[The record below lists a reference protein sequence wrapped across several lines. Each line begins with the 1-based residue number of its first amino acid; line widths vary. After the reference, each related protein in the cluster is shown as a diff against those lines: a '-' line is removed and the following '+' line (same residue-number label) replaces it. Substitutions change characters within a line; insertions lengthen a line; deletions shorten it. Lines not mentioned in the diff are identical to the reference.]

1 LPPSCPAYL
10 VAASLAARTPR
21 FPLRT
26 VQTGY
31 SGAEGIVVTWRVGPG
46 ARFTRQQTQRARV
59 LTIAS
64 GPLLG
69 LFLERGDY
77 RARARAAQP
86 RGGAPAVLLY
96 AAYEPAKVER
106 AALRWFR
113 RYLEEGPSVSLLK
126 AQLALSAL
134 AELRAGD
141 RELAEK
147 VLIGLG
153 R

>member
-1 LPPSCPAYL
+1 MTTARELGKL
-10 VAASLAARTPR
+10 SLEEA
-21 FPLRT
+21 L
-26 VQTGY
+26 
-31 SGAEGIVVTWRVGPG
+31 
-46 ARFTRQQTQRARV
+46 
-59 LTIAS
+59 
-64 GPLLG
+64 
-69 LFLERGDY
+69 
-77 RARARAAQP
+77 QP
-86 RGGAPAVLLY
+86 VLLY

-147 VLIGLG
+147 VLSELG